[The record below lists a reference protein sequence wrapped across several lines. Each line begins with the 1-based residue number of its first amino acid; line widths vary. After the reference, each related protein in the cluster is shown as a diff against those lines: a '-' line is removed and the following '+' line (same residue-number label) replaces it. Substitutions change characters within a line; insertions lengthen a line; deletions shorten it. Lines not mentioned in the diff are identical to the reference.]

1 MSVSSL
7 DTPVSNPLPP
17 ERVQANATAQP
28 EAKASR
34 PGLSTLSF
42 NGQHAANVN
51 FSPLANPS
59 GPVFGRHPAPAL
71 HHGHAGHSAHPH
83 GTPAP
88 TSVMHQF
95 SHWMSQWWG
104 GQRPPVHPGC
114 GSAPPRPMPGDC
126 APARPHPVGGRPYP
140 SPSYGID
147 PGYANKSRE
156 QLAQQLLDNFDA
168 FKDRGNAG
176 YVSVNSIREMAKKG
190 WSHDPVM
197 NQNIRLAKELL
208 RRPEL
213 VDAIDR
219 HRSTAALDGLIN
231 RQKLG
236 MVISDTNFFKYN
248 SDKQLAQEML
258 EHFDA
263 LKGRGWGRD
272 LKLSDLRALAG
283 QSLTGDSPK
292 SHLIQLAREILRRGD
307 VLKTMD
313 NLAGRDNDG
322 RISRKALLLLSR

>member
-17 ERVQANATAQP
+17 ERAGQRHCTARGQSQPSWVVHVVLQWSTRRKRQLLPSGKSERPGIRQASSAGT
-28 EAKASR
+28 ASR
-34 PGLSTLSF
+34 PCRSQRTSSRHSCADERYASI
-42 NGQHAANVN
+42 Q
-51 FSPLANPS
+51 PLDEPM
-59 GPVFGRHPAPAL
+59 V
-71 HHGHAGHSAHPH
+71 
-83 GTPAP
+83 
-88 TSVMHQF
+88 
-95 SHWMSQWWG
+95 G

-219 HRSTAALDGLIN
+219 HRSTGALDGLIN

-263 LKGRGWGRD
+263 LKGRGWGARPETQR
-272 LKLSDLRALAG
+272 SASAG
-283 QSLTGDSPK
+283 GP
-292 SHLIQLAREILRRGD
+292 EP
-307 VLKTMD
+307 
-313 NLAGRDNDG
+313 DG
-322 RISRKALLLLSR
+322 RLAQESPDPVGPGNPQTR